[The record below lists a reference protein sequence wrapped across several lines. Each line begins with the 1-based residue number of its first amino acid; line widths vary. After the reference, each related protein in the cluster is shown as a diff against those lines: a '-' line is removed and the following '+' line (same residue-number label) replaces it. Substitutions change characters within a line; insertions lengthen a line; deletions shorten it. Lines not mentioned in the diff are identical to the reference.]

1 MTSDL
6 QLLLDKAV
14 PLKPKLKVQ
23 KRNPKPTP
31 QLMALLGRMDNR
43 AWREQ
48 MLIFTAEYIKESAN
62 ELLFIQHLRSCE
74 ECRLIAQLD
83 VERYMGSRSV
93 WWIDL
98 QNDVGQ
104 NWDEDMY
111 EIDPDLKDCP
121 RVENYRIGSYWTS
134 SSPDT
139 LRFIDDRMKW
149 ADRVIRKKMLLACQ
163 YYKRV
168 KAWDLSGEAPS
179 EPELAYSLYQPNLFS
194 MG

>member
-6 QLLLDKAV
+6 QVLLNRAV
-14 PLKPKLKVQ
+14 PLKPKLKLKAQ
-23 KRNPKPTP
+23 KRSLKPSP

-48 MLIFTAEYIKESAN
+48 TLILTVEYIKESAQ
-62 ELLFIQHLRSCE
+62 ELLFIRHLRSCE

-83 VERYMGSRSV
+83 VERYAGSRSI
-93 WWIDL
+93 WFLDL

-104 NWDEDMY
+104 DWDEEMY
-111 EIDPDLKDCP
+111 AEYPELKDCP
-121 RVENYRIGSYWTS
+121 RVYDYRIGSYWTG

-149 ADRVIRKKMLLACQ
+149 ADKVIERKCCWHASTT
-163 YYKRV
+163 R
-168 KAWDLSGEAPS
+168 G
-179 EPELAYSLYQPNLFS
+179 
-194 MG
+194 